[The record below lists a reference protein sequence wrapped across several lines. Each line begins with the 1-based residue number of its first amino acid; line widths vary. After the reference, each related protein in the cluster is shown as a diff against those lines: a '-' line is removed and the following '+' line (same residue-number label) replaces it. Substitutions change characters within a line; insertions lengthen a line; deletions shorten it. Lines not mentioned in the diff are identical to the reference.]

1 MAKRRT
7 YLVKMPSVS
16 GTSPYFDI
24 LPNGPVGTPDAPVRK
39 TPAGGTTPPNG
50 WQPFTSDDGQFYEI
64 RGRVI
69 RFETVEGDDGFV
81 PRARLG
87 WIVAVNCID
96 GGDCNIGPVVQMSRS
111 LIGTPPDAAFASIT
125 FDDPAYGPV
134 IRLFNSPDTEGGLY
148 SVNLELEEA
157 RDEDRTPFGL

>member
-16 GTSPYFDI
+16 GTSPYLDI
-24 LPNGPVGTPDAPVRK
+24 LPNGPVGTPALPVKK
-39 TPAGGTTPPNG
+39 TGGTTPPNG
-50 WQPFTSDDGQFYEI
+50 WQPFAGDDGAFYEI
-64 RGRVI
+64 RSRVI
-69 RFETVEGDDGFV
+69 RFETFSGDDGFV

-87 WIVAVNCID
+87 WLITVNCVD
-96 GGDCNIGPVVQMSRS
+96 GGDCNIGPVTQMSRS
-111 LIGTPPDAAFASIT
+111 LVGTPPNADFAGIT

-157 RDEDRTPFGL
+157 KDEDRTPFGV